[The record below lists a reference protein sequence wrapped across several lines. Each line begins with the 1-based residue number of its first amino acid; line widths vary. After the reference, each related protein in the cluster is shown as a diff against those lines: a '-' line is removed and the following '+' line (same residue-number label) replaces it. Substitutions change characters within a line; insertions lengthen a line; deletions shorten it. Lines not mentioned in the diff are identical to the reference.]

1 MEQLLHVPPR
11 LTALYAAALARSA
24 KPGHSRQPG
33 SLRLPTDRHRL
44 DGVTAVPEKV
54 RQFQHLMRSPQSI
67 FLPSGYLHILAFPV
81 AVSVLARSD
90 FPLPLLGMIHLRNEV
105 QHLCPVPIDSR
116 LNVVAGVENLRPHRS
131 GTQVDV
137 VVDVEAAG
145 EPVWKGR
152 STYLAKGIQGSSTP
166 SAPSTPAEPGREEV
180 LPAYPTGEWSLSADT
195 GRRYAAVSGDYNPI
209 HLSVPSARLLGMKRP
224 IAHGMYLASRM
235 VAEAGPGQEAGFRWT
250 VEFRAPVPLPSSI
263 LFSAQVERSDSAK
276 WRAGEVVAWDRRR
289 RRAHFS
295 GRLEALG

>member
-1 MEQLLHVPPR
+1 MEQLLHAPPR

-24 KPGHSRQPG
+24 KPGRSREAG

-54 RQFQHLMRSPQSI
+54 REFQHLMRSPQTA
-67 FLPSGYLHILAFPV
+67 FLPSGYLHIVAFPV
-81 AVSVLARSD
+81 AVSVLARPD

-105 QHLCPVPIDSR
+105 QHLRPVPTDAR
-116 LNVVAGVENLRPHRS
+116 LSVVAGVENLRPHRS

-137 VVDVEAAG
+137 VVEVEAAG
-145 EPVWKGR
+145 VPVWTGR
-152 STYLAKGIQGSSTP
+152 STYLAKGIQASSTL
-166 SAPSTPAEPGREEV
+166 SAPSTPAEPGRDEG
-180 LPAYPTGEWSLSADT
+180 LPAFPTGEWSLSADT

-209 HLSVPSARLLGMKRP
+209 HLGVPSARLLGMKRP

-235 VAEAGPGQEAGFRWT
+235 VAEAGPGEDAGFRWT
-250 VEFRAPVPLPSSI
+250 VEFRTPVPLPSKI
-263 LFSAQVERSDSAK
+263 LLSAQVDRSDSAK
-276 WRAGEVVAWDRRR
+276 WHGAEVVAWDPRR
-289 RRAHFS
+289 RRAHFV